1 MFVGKGDTALALR
14 STPNSVDFFI
24 YDGGWQMASYTMPDS
39 MKSGW
44 LNKMHQVAGVYNAAS
59 NTVSVYADGKMLG
72 EKAAGTTSGVEKSA
86 YNLTIGA
93 CPQTGRSS
101 QAQFYEMRVYSKAL
115 DASELASQN
124 TASPKYA
131 PDSSVVQL
139 WVDFGNMAEAAA
151 DGPDDPQTDTVY
163 GDANCDGEVDMSDV
177 VLIMQ
182 SLANPNKFGLD
193 GSDEKHITEQG
204 QLNGDVDTSAKGI
217 TANDALR
224 IQEFLL
230 GKVTSLKPES

>member
-1 MFVGKGDTALALR
+1 MFASKGDYSFGLRAGTASL
-14 STPNSVDFFI
+14 DFFI
-24 YDGGWQMASYTMPDS
+24 YAGGEWRMAQFNISS
-39 MKSGW
+39 NGW
-44 LNKMHQVAGVYNAAS
+44 LGKKHQVAGIYDAEN
-59 NTVSVYADGKMLG
+59 NMLRIYLDGKMLG
-72 EKAAGTTSGVEKSA
+72 EKATGTTAGVAHSG
-86 YNLTIGA
+86 YNLTLGA
-93 CPQTGRSS
+93 CPETGRNS
-101 QAQFYEMRVYSKAL
+101 QAQFYDLRVYSKAL

-124 TASPKYA
+124 TASPKYG
-131 PDSSVVQL
+131 PDSDVVQL
-139 WVDFGNMAEAAA
+139 WIDFDNMAEASN
-151 DGPDDPQTDTVY
+151 DDPDPVPDAEY

-193 GSDEKHITEQG
+193 GTDKNHITEQG